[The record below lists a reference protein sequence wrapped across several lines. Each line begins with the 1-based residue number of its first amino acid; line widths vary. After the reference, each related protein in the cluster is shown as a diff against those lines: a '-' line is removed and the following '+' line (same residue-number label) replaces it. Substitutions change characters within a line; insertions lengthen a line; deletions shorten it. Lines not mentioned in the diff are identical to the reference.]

1 MSETAELDATAATDA
16 PDEGLGSRWMRRS
29 SGARRLF
36 RGRLPGTDAP
46 DGEALEE
53 ALAEAG
59 AAPDAAEGPPTPPR
73 APAGR
78 RGVGRAFSRYVFTS
92 LTRRILL
99 TNFAALIALVSG
111 FLYLDRFREELIEAR
126 TDSLFTQAEIIAAAI
141 GARARISTDALTVDP
156 ESLLQ
161 LEGEAVDGAP
171 RDLFG
176 EEQEVSIDASQIKP
190 VMRRLIRLTYT
201 QARVYGP
208 DTEMLLDSNRLYSTG
223 ETLQYEVP
231 PLAEPDPPW
240 YARAWRRVVLWFND
254 RNLALYRELPGGA
267 GGTYREVLRALNGN
281 KATEER
287 VTEDGQLIISVA
299 VPIKRFNTVVG
310 ALQLSTKPGRIDR
323 KLDGERDAIIKVF
336 FFAAFVTLLLSVFL
350 SSTIARPLHR
360 LSAAAERVRRKVKDR
375 EEIPDFSYRRDEI
388 GDLSMTL
395 RDMTGSLYSRIE
407 AIERFAAD
415 VSHELKNPL
424 TSLRSAIET
433 LPLAKRPEQRERLLE
448 VIEHDVQRLDRL
460 ISDISDASR
469 LDAEM
474 AREDY
479 EPVDLAHMLRMIHA
493 SAEQVMQARMRAGER
508 VPRLV
513 LNIEGEV
520 SLQRQGRDRVI
531 DRRRIMVRGHEGRLG
546 QVVSNIV
553 SNARSFVPADGG
565 WIAIDLRT
573 RERDEDSREAV
584 LTIADNGPGIPPDK
598 KAKIFERFYTDR
610 PEGEAFGNNSG
621 LGLSIVRQIVEAHG
635 GTIRADNWTLDDRFE
650 NDLATPSEARR
661 GGAIF
666 TVTLPLMDR

>member
-1 MSETAELDATAATDA
+1 MR
-16 PDEGLGSRWMRRS
+16 SRWARRS
-29 SGARRLF
+29 SGARRLL
-36 RGRLPGTDAP
+36 RGRLPDGADVDSNDA
-46 DGEALEE
+46 AAIEE
-53 ALAEAG
+53 AL
-59 AAPDAAEGPPTPPR
+59 
-73 APAGR
+73 
-78 RGVGRAFSRYVFTS
+78 GRARADEPDPEPDDDREPAAREGAGDALTRFFGRYVFTS

-111 FLYLDRFREELIEAR
+111 FLYLDRFRDELIEAR
-126 TDSLFTQAEIIAAAI
+126 VESLLTQGNIIAAAI

-156 ESLLQ
+156 ESLLE
-161 LEGEAVDGAP
+161 LEGEDAP
-171 RDLFG
+171 PATDLLPD
-176 EEQEVSIDASQIKP
+176 EQEVFIDSTQIRP

-201 QARVYGP
+201 QARVYDADGA
-208 DTEMLLDSNRLYSTG
+208 MLLDSNRLYSTG

-240 YARAWRRVVLWFND
+240 WQQAWRRVVLWFND
-254 RNLALYRELPGGA
+254 RNLPIYRELPGGA
-267 GGTYREVLRALNGN
+267 GENYREVLRALAGSPS
-281 KATEER
+281 TETR
-287 VTEDGQLIISVA
+287 VTEEGQLIVSIA
-299 VPIKRFNTVVG
+299 VPIKRFNTVLG

-323 KLDGERDAIIKVF
+323 KLDGERDAILKVF
-336 FFAAFVTLLLSVFL
+336 LFAAFVTLLLSIFL
-350 SSTIARPLHR
+350 ASTIARPLHR
-360 LSAAAERVRRKVKDR
+360 LSAAAERVRRKSKDR
-375 EEIPDFSYRRDEI
+375 EEIPDFSHRRDEI
-388 GDLSMTL
+388 GDLSTTL
-395 RDMTGSLYSRIE
+395 REMTASLYSRIE

-433 LPLAKRPEQRERLLE
+433 LPLAKRDEQRTRLLE

-493 SAEQVMQARMRAGER
+493 SSEQVMQARRRAGER
-508 VPRLV
+508 VPRIA

-520 SLQRQGRDRVI
+520 SRDARSVI
-531 DRRRIMVRGHEGRLG
+531 DRRRITVRGHEGRLG
-546 QVVSNIV
+546 QVVSNII

-565 WIAIDLRT
+565 WIAVDLRT
-573 RERDEDSREAV
+573 RRATEAERERAPHGVAV

-598 KAKIFERFYTDR
+598 KSKIFERFYTDR

-621 LGLSIVRQIVEAHG
+621 LGLSIVRQIVEAHH

-650 NDLATPSEARR
+650 SDLPEGGKGAAARR

-666 TVTLPLMDR
+666 TVTLPLMGD